1 MQRWNLTMGKA
12 TDMKQA
18 KVYTFELDKERKA
31 TFDFNALVALSEF
44 YDDPYSAMDLLEHA
58 NPKVLRAMVYS
69 MLVAGVKIKDED
81 AELDLTVNEVGHL
94 VGKWFRNKDKLAEG
108 MKVMS
113 ESVKAFFLE
122 EQDAQATDEK
132 KSKAD
137 AGKKEKN

>member
-31 TFDFNALVALSEF
+31 TFDFNALVELSEF

-69 MLVAGVKIKDED
+69 MLVAGEKIKDED
-81 AELDLTVNEVGHL
+81 AELDLSLSQVGHM
-94 VGKWFRNKDKLAEG
+94 VGKWFRNKDKLADA
-108 MKVMS
+108 MKDIS
-113 ESVKAFFLE
+113 ESVQAFFLE
-122 EQDAQATDEK
+122 EQDDEKTDEK
-132 KSKAD
+132 KSKTD
-137 AGKKEKN
+137 AGKAEKN